1 MSEEKL
7 SEFDLQLIENY
18 YYLQLIE
25 NIISQFKIS
34 DEKQVDD
41 DACRDNSD
49 SLGISED
56 VSKITYNDYYKN
68 QGINYI
74 KRNIKL
80 NDPLLDPVFEAMAQ
94 NIKTPLEEWEQRFS
108 KQNDKPANEVE
119 VYESN
124 YYY

>member
-7 SEFDLQLIENY
+7 SEFELQLID
-18 YYLQLIE
+18 
-25 NIISQFKIS
+25 NIIDQFKIS

-41 DACRDNSD
+41 VSD
-49 SLGISED
+49 DVSED
-56 VSKITYNDYYKN
+56 LSKITYNDYYKF

-74 KRNIKL
+74 KRNIKF
-80 NDPLLDPVFEAMAQ
+80 NHSFLDPVFEAMVQ
-94 NIKTPLEEWEQRFS
+94 NIKTPLEEWEERFP
-108 KQNDKPANEVE
+108 KQNDKPANKVE

>member
-25 NIISQFKIS
+25 NIILQLKLP
-34 DEKQVDD
+34 DEKQVDEV
-41 DACRDNSD
+41 
-49 SLGISED
+49 SEN

-80 NDPLLDPVFEAMAQ
+80 NDPLLDPVFEAMAK
-94 NIKTPLEEWEQRFS
+94 NIKTPLEEWKERFS
-108 KQNDKPANEVE
+108 EQNEKSDNKVE

>member
-7 SEFDLQLIENY
+7 SEFELQI
-18 YYLQLIE
+18 IE

-41 DACRDNSD
+41 DACRDNCA

-68 QGINYI
+68 EGINYI
-74 KRNIKL
+74 KRNIKY
-80 NDPLLDPVFEAMAQ
+80 NKSFLDPVFKQMAQ
-94 NIKTPLEEWEQRFS
+94 NIKTPLEEWEERFP
-108 KQNDKPANEVE
+108 KQNDKPANKVE

>member
-25 NIISQFKIS
+25 NIISQLKLP
-34 DEKQVDD
+34 DEKQVDEV
-41 DACRDNSD
+41 
-49 SLGISED
+49 SEN

-68 QGINYI
+68 KGIHYI

>member
-34 DEKQVDD
+34 DEKQVEEV
-41 DACRDNSD
+41 
-49 SLGISED
+49 SEN

-94 NIKTPLEEWEQRFS
+94 NIKTPLEEWEERFS
-108 KQNDKPANEVE
+108 KQNDKPDEKVE

>member
-7 SEFDLQLIENY
+7 SEFD
-18 YYLQLIE
+18 LQLIE

-34 DEKQVDD
+34 DEKQVDEV
-41 DACRDNSD
+41 
-49 SLGISED
+49 SED

-68 QGINYI
+68 KGIHYI

-94 NIKTPLEEWEQRFS
+94 NIKTPLEEWEERFS
-108 KQNDKPANEVE
+108 EQNEKPVNKVE

>member
-7 SEFDLQLIENY
+7 SEFEQ
-18 YYLQLIE
+18 QLIE

-34 DEKQVDD
+34 DEKQVDAVSD
-41 DACRDNSD
+41 DVSEDACLNNGT
-49 SLGISED
+49 SLGN

-68 QGINYI
+68 EGINYI
-74 KRNIKL
+74 KRNIKY
-80 NDPLLDPVFEAMAQ
+80 NHSFLDPVFKAIAL
-94 NIKTPLEEWEQRFS
+94 NLKTPLEEWEERFPD
-108 KQNDKPANEVE
+108 QNDKPANKVE

>member
-7 SEFDLQLIENY
+7 SEFELQLIN
-18 YYLQLIE
+18 

-34 DEKQVDD
+34 DEKQVDEV
-41 DACRDNSD
+41 
-49 SLGISED
+49 SEN

-68 QGINYI
+68 QGIHYI

-80 NDPLLDPVFEAMAQ
+80 NDPLLDPVFEAMSQ
-94 NIKTPLEEWEQRFS
+94 NIKTPLEEWEERFP
-108 KQNDKPANEVE
+108 KQNDKSANEVE

>member
-34 DEKQVDD
+34 DEKQVDEV
-41 DACRDNSD
+41 
-49 SLGISED
+49 SED

-68 QGINYI
+68 QGINYMI
-74 KRNIKL
+74 H
-80 NDPLLDPVFEAMAQ
+80 F
-94 NIKTPLEEWEQRFS
+94 
-108 KQNDKPANEVE
+108 
-119 VYESN
+119 
-124 YYY
+124 

>member
-7 SEFDLQLIENY
+7 SEFEQQLID
-18 YYLQLIE
+18 

-34 DEKQVDD
+34 DEKQVD
-41 DACRDNSD
+41 A
-49 SLGISED
+49 ISED

-68 QGINYI
+68 KGIHYI
-74 KRNIKL
+74 KRNIKY
-80 NDPLLDPVFEAMAQ
+80 NHSFLDPVFKAMAQ
-94 NIKTPLEEWEQRFS
+94 NIKTPLEEWEERFS
-108 KQNDKPANEVE
+108 EQNEKSANKVE

>member
-7 SEFDLQLIENY
+7 SEFEQ
-18 YYLQLIE
+18 QLIE

-41 DACRDNSD
+41 V
-49 SLGISED
+49 SED

-68 QGINYI
+68 KGIHYI
-74 KRNIKL
+74 KRNIKY
-80 NDPLLDPVFEAMAQ
+80 NHSFLDPVFKAMAQ
-94 NIKTPLEEWEQRFS
+94 NIKTPLEEWEERFP
-108 KQNDKPANEVE
+108 KQKDKPANKVE